1 MKTRA
6 WWVYLLVMA
15 PVVGLYSLGPDAL
28 NAGPVFNAVGVSAV
42 AAILVGIRLH
52 QPKARRAWFLIAFG
66 MALFISGDV
75 LAYNYERVLHR
86 PLPFPSI
93 ADPLYLAVFPAIV
106 AGLLLLIR
114 ARNRGS
120 DRSSLIDSLIF
131 GTAIGLLS
139 WMFLMA
145 PYAHDVHLSGL
156 QKLTSLSY
164 PLADLLLLSVAI
176 RLAVGGGAKSRSFYL
191 TVLSIGVLFA
201 TDTAYGW
208 EQLHGLYQ
216 PGGGLDAGWLAF
228 YLLLGAAALHPSMTV
243 VRGAAAPTRITRPRL
258 AVLALATFVAPL
270 TGLFGPSKTS
280 DRWVIAGSAIV
291 LFTLV
296 LLRMVDLVQKHEAG
310 AAREHALEKTTARL
324 LELDRLKDQ
333 FIATVSHELRTPL
346 TSIHG
351 YLDLVLDGGGGT
363 LTDEQREFLEVAGR
377 NTDRLRS
384 LVADLLLVSE
394 IASDE
399 LAFEM
404 HNLDLAAL
412 ALESLDSAR
421 PEAAS
426 AGVGIELLS
435 DGPMELIGD
444 RVRLGQLLDNMISN
458 ALKFTPRGGR
468 VSVRTTHVNG
478 SALLEIEDTGIG
490 IAAAEQEHLFDRFF
504 RTQAAGEQAIQ
515 GTGLG
520 LSISQAIAEAH
531 GGVIE
536 VTSEEHVGTTFRVA
550 FPAIPITA

>member
-6 WWVYLLVMA
+6 WWVFLLVMA
-15 PVVGLYSLGPDAL
+15 PIVGLYLIGPAAL
-28 NAGPVFNAVGVSAV
+28 NAGPVFNAIGISAV
-42 AAILVGIRLH
+42 AAILAGIRLH
-52 QPKARRAWFLIAFG
+52 QPKAKRAWYLIAFG

-75 LAYNYERVLHR
+75 LAYNYERVLGR

-114 ARNRGS
+114 ERNRGG
-120 DRSSLIDSLIF
+120 DRSSLIDSMIIA
-131 GTAIGLLS
+131 TAIGLLS

-156 QKLTSLSY
+156 QKLTSLAY
-164 PLADLLLLSVAI
+164 PLADLLVLSVAL
-176 RLAVGGGAKSRSFYL
+176 RLAVGGGAKSRSYYL

-216 PGGGLDAGWLAF
+216 PGSGLDGGWLVF

-243 VRGAAAPTRITRPRL
+243 VKGAAVPARLTRPRL
-258 AVLALATFVAPL
+258 AVLAVATFVAPV
-270 TGLFGPSKTS
+270 TGLFGPTKTS

-296 LLRMVDLVQKHEAG
+296 LLRMVDVVQRHEAS
-310 AAREHALEKTTARL
+310 AAREHALEQTTARL

-333 FIATVSHELRTPL
+333 FVATVSHELRTPL

-351 YLDLVLDGGGGT
+351 YLDLVLAGGGA
-363 LTDEQREFLEVAGR
+363 LADEQREFLEVAGR

-394 IASDE
+394 LASDE

-404 HNLDLAAL
+404 HNLDLQAL
-412 ALESLDSAR
+412 AQESLDSAR

-426 AGVGIELLS
+426 AGISIELSS
-435 DGPMELIGD
+435 DGPLRLLGD
-444 RVRLGQLLDNMISN
+444 RARLGQLLDNMIAN
-458 ALKFTPRGGR
+458 ALKFTPRGGS

-490 IAAAEQEHLFDRFF
+490 IAADEQEHLFDRFF
-504 RTQAAGEQAIQ
+504 RTRAASEQAIQ

-531 GGVIE
+531 GGLIE

-550 FPAIPITA
+550 FPAIAA